1 MLDKRSIA
9 ILKVLNKLTNSSAYK
24 VVTIEEI
31 MTNITNRNA
40 FDADSLKQILEFL
53 EKQEYI
59 NIKFSE
65 DNTYCY
71 SLLPKA
77 RIYLEQELTKPKS
90 KKQSSPVMPYVYTMI
105 ASFIGTMLALIIF
118 FYLI

>member
-9 ILKVLNKLTNSSAYK
+9 VLRTLNKLTEGSAYK
-24 VVTIEEI
+24 VITGDEI
-31 MTNITNRNA
+31 ISNLA
-40 FDADSLKQILEFL
+40 QKSQFDLDSIKQILEFL

-65 DNTYCY
+65 ENTYCY

-77 RIYLEQELTKPKS
+77 RICLEQESWKKS
-90 KKQSSPVMPYVYTMI
+90 EKKQKIQIMNYVFVMI
-105 ASFIGTMLALIIF
+105 SSFIGCLLALIIF
-118 FYLI
+118 FFIV